1 MSKDR
6 DLIFDMTEDPE
17 VPTYPAVDNEPLQLG
32 GVGDDASA
40 AADRQVTT
48 PGDVH
53 VAPQMPTPID
63 GTLRQFALRVPSVID
78 ECSGITV
85 FGKRIKSLVFSTDL
99 CIIRNVNA
107 DAVFAVYPF
116 TPQPVITQALLMASD
131 LPVFVGVGGGLTTGK
146 RVVNLA
152 MYAEMQGATGVVVNA
167 PTPGRILNRIRSSV
181 DVPVVVTVA
190 NSDTNYRHRIE
201 DGAAILNVAAGAQTP
216 EIVAEIRERFP
227 DYPIIA
233 TGGADEDSIRA
244 TSPRRRQRHHLDAAD
259 QRRAVSRCHEK
270 LPRGQAASLSR
281 YFFFFAF
288 SSCYPRKRTHPSGCV
303 LLLSCFA
310 PQSRQSTTQ
319 ACSRVAV
326 SRGRKLP
333 SGMPL
338 MTPARCSACT
348 AGRA

>member
-1 MSKDR
+1 M
-6 DLIFDMTEDPE
+6 
-17 VPTYPAVDNEPLQLG
+17 
-32 GVGDDASA
+32 
-40 AADRQVTT
+40 TT

-53 VAPQMPTPID
+53 VAPQMPAPID

-78 ECSGITV
+78 ECSGIMV

-99 CIIRNVNA
+99 AIIRNVNA

-131 LPVFVGVGGGLTTGK
+131 LPVFV
-146 RVVNLA
+146 
-152 MYAEMQGATGVVVNA
+152 GVVVNA

-244 TSPRRRQRHHLDAAD
+244 TI
-259 QRRAVSRCHEK
+259 RAGANAIIWTPPTNGELFRDVMKNYREGK
-270 LPRGQAASLSR
+270 P
-281 YFFFFAF
+281 
-288 SSCYPRKRTHPSGCV
+288 HP
-303 LLLSCFA
+303 
-310 PQSRQSTTQ
+310 
-319 ACSRVAV
+319 
-326 SRGRKLP
+326 
-333 SGMPL
+333 
-338 MTPARCSACT
+338 
-348 AGRA
+348 

>member
-17 VPTYPAVDNEPLQLG
+17 VLTYPAADNEPLQLG
-32 GVGDDASA
+32 GVEDGASA

-48 PGDVH
+48 PGDVY
-53 VAPQMPTPID
+53 VA
-63 GTLRQFALRVPSVID
+63 
-78 ECSGITV
+78 
-85 FGKRIKSLVFSTDL
+85 
-99 CIIRNVNA
+99 
-107 DAVFAVYPF
+107 
-116 TPQPVITQALLMASD
+116 PQPVITQALLMASD

-152 MYAEMQGATGVVVNA
+152 MYAEMQGAAGVVVNA

-244 TSPRRRQRHHLDAAD
+244 TI
-259 QRRAVSRCHEK
+259 RAGANAIIWTPPTNGELFRDVMKNYREGK
-270 LPRGQAASLSR
+270 P
-281 YFFFFAF
+281 
-288 SSCYPRKRTHPSGCV
+288 HP
-303 LLLSCFA
+303 
-310 PQSRQSTTQ
+310 
-319 ACSRVAV
+319 
-326 SRGRKLP
+326 
-333 SGMPL
+333 
-338 MTPARCSACT
+338 
-348 AGRA
+348 

>member
-1 MSKDR
+1 M
-6 DLIFDMTEDPE
+6 
-17 VPTYPAVDNEPLQLG
+17 
-32 GVGDDASA
+32 
-40 AADRQVTT
+40 
-48 PGDVH
+48 
-53 VAPQMPTPID
+53 
-63 GTLRQFALRVPSVID
+63 
-78 ECSGITV
+78 
-85 FGKRIKSLVFSTDL
+85 
-99 CIIRNVNA
+99 
-107 DAVFAVYPF
+107 FAVYPF

-244 TSPRRRQRHHLDAAD
+244 TIHAGANAIIWTPPTNGELFRDVMKNYR
-259 QRRAVSRCHEK
+259 EGK
-270 LPRGQAASLSR
+270 P
-281 YFFFFAF
+281 
-288 SSCYPRKRTHPSGCV
+288 HP
-303 LLLSCFA
+303 
-310 PQSRQSTTQ
+310 
-319 ACSRVAV
+319 
-326 SRGRKLP
+326 
-333 SGMPL
+333 
-338 MTPARCSACT
+338 
-348 AGRA
+348 